1 MLDDWEMVGSY
12 VKKRGTGLP
21 TRIEGVAFSDLA
33 GQGPSV
39 MDGLIVG
46 QRKTGGIQGWSQ
58 SKPEMSIETW

>member
-21 TRIEGVAFSDLA
+21 TRIEGVAFSDLV

-39 MDGLIVG
+39 MNGLIVV
-46 QRKTGGIQGWSQ
+46 QRKAGGIQS
-58 SKPEMSIETW
+58 

>member
-1 MLDDWEMVGSY
+1 MLEDWEMVGSY

-39 MDGLIVG
+39 MNGLILV
-46 QRKTGGIQGWSQ
+46 QRNAGSIQS
-58 SKPEMSIETW
+58 SRS